1 MNAPEPHHLTADEL
15 DAILDG
21 TSIERAS
28 VHVAGCTI
36 CRTMVDLDR
45 RVVQALALIP
55 LVDPAP
61 GFAPRVMARVSIHVP
76 SVEVTVRAKSARR
89 RVAVGAVLVSAA
101 VTGGFAWAA
110 SHPVEAL
117 AWADPALQGIGQ
129 TLWTSLQAA
138 AANMVEQPWFDG
150 TRDLLAAPTRAV
162 PVIGAAAALYAAA
175 LVGLRRLL
183 AEPVSD
189 ARW

>member
-21 TSIERAS
+21 TIVERAS
-28 VHVAGCTI
+28 VHVAGCTV
-36 CRTMVDLDR
+36 CRTMVELDR
-45 RVVQALALIP
+45 RVVDALAILP
-55 LVDPAP
+55 PVDPAP
-61 GFAPRVMARVSIHVP
+61 GFSPRVMARVSIHSPPVQ
-76 SVEVTVRAKSARR
+76 VTVRALGARR
-89 RVAVGAVLVSAA
+89 RVVVGAALVGAA
-101 VTGGFAWAA
+101 VAGGFAWATSNPA
-110 SHPVEAL
+110 EAL
-117 AWADPALQGIGQ
+117 AWAEPALQGIGQ

-150 TRDLLAAPTRAV
+150 TRDLLAAPARAI

-183 AEPVSD
+183 AEPVPD

>member
-1 MNAPEPHHLTADEL
+1 MNAREPHHLTADEL

-21 TSIERAS
+21 TTIERAS
-28 VHVAGCTI
+28 THVAECTI

-45 RVVQALALIP
+45 QVVDALALLSHI
-55 LVDPAP
+55 DPAP
-61 GFAPRVMARVSIHVP
+61 GFAPRVMARVSIHAP
-76 SVEVTVRAKSARR
+76 PVEVTVRAQSARR
-89 RVAVGAVLVSAA
+89 RVAVGAVLVGAA

-110 SHPVEAL
+110 SHPSEAL
-117 AWADPALQGIGQ
+117 ALADPALQGIAQ

-150 TRDLLAAPTRAV
+150 TRDLLAAPARAV
-162 PVIGAAAALYAAA
+162 PIIGAAAALYAAA

-183 AEPVSD
+183 AEPVPD

>member
-1 MNAPEPHHLTADEL
+1 MSTPEPHHLTADEL

-21 TSIERAS
+21 TAIERAS
-28 VHVAGCTI
+28 VHVADCTV

-45 RVVQALALIP
+45 RVVDALALLP
-55 LVDPAP
+55 MVDPAP
-61 GFAPRVMARVSIHVP
+61 GFAPRVMSRISIHP
-76 SVEVTVRAKSARR
+76 APIEVTVRARSARR
-89 RVAVGAVLVSAA
+89 RVAAGSVVVGVAVA
-101 VTGGFAWAA
+101 GGFAWAA
-110 SHPVEAL
+110 SHPAQAL
-117 AWADPALQGIGQ
+117 AWAEPALQGIGQ

-150 TRDLLAAPTRAV
+150 TRDLLAAPARAI

-175 LVGLRRLL
+175 LIGLRRLL
-183 AEPVSD
+183 AEPVAD

>member
-21 TSIERAS
+21 TTIEGART
-28 VHVAGCTI
+28 HVAGCTI

-45 RVVQALALIP
+45 QVVDALAVLP
-55 LVDPAP
+55 LVDPSP
-61 GFAPRVMARVSIHVP
+61 GFAPRVMARVTIHAP
-76 SVEVTVRAKSARR
+76 PVEVTVRALSARR
-89 RVAVGAVLVSAA
+89 RVAVGAVLVTAA

-110 SHPVEAL
+110 SHPATAL

-150 TRDLLAAPTRAV
+150 TRDLLAAPARAV
-162 PVIGAAAALYAAA
+162 PIIGAAAALYAAA

-183 AEPVSD
+183 SEPVPD

>member
-21 TSIERAS
+21 TTIERAS
-28 VHVAGCTI
+28 AHVAGCTI

-45 RVVQALALIP
+45 QVVDALALLP
-55 LVDPAP
+55 LVDPSP
-61 GFAPRVMARVSIHVP
+61 GFAPRVMARVTIHAP
-76 SVEVTVRAKSARR
+76 PVEVTVRALSARR
-89 RVAVGAVLVSAA
+89 RVAVGAVLVTAA

-110 SHPVEAL
+110 SHPAAAL

-129 TLWTSLQAA
+129 TLWTSVQAA

-150 TRDLLAAPTRAV
+150 TRDLLAAPARAV
-162 PVIGAAAALYAAA
+162 PIIGAAAALYAAA

-183 AEPVSD
+183 SEPVPD

>member
-21 TSIERAS
+21 TNIDRAS
-28 VHVAGCTI
+28 THVAECTI
-36 CRTMVDLDR
+36 CRTLVDLDR
-45 RVVQALALIP
+45 QVVDALALISP
-55 LVDPAP
+55 VDPAP
-61 GFAPRVMARVSIHVP
+61 GFAPRVMARVSIHAP
-76 SVEVTVRAKSARR
+76 PVEVTVRAQSAKR
-89 RVAVGAVLVSAA
+89 RVAVGAVLVGAA

-110 SHPVEAL
+110 SHPSQAL

-150 TRDLLAAPTRAV
+150 TRDLLAAPTRAI
-162 PVIGAAAALYAAA
+162 PIIGAAAALYAAA

-183 AEPVSD
+183 AEPVPD